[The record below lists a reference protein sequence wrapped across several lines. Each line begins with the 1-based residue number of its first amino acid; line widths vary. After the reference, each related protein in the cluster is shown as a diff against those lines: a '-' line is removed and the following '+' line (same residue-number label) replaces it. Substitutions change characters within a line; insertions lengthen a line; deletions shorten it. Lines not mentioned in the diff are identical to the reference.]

1 MVNITHYYLLKPMEL
16 SRIKKQ
22 SIAVLQ
28 WLTVLKKK
36 KIFPIR
42 KYYKV
47 NTNRITTWMTNKQY
61 KQQLLLNI
69 HNIY

>member
-16 SRIKKQ
+16 SRIKKTKYC
-22 SIAVLQ
+22 SFTMVDCFE
-28 WLTVLKKK
+28 KK